1 MFEVFYL
8 LIFFFVLLAL
18 GVFVFCAARRQAGCG
33 GRHVVLSAD
42 FRKSTHFCTSD
53 IAGMV
58 IGSNGR
64 KLIGHDGK
72 TLARYEDSMENSLLL
87 LQHLRNSGVGWLKE

>member
-1 MFEVFYL
+1 MLCYL
-8 LIFFFVLLAL
+8 PTFGKARIF
-18 GVFVFCAARRQAGCG
+18 G
-33 GRHVVLSAD
+33 
-42 FRKSTHFCTSD
+42 TSD